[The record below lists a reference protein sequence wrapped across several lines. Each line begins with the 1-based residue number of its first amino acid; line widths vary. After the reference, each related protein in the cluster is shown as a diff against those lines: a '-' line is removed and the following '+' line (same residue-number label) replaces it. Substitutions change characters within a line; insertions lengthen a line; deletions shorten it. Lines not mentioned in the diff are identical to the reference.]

1 MVPRSQD
8 SPRRKRSRKTG
19 ARAAAGELV
28 IRRLTPSR
36 MDELG
41 EVLRGGWGKGC
52 WCIFPRV
59 TAALERELPGPGSG
73 SDRRRRAMEKLARRR
88 RAPGLLA
95 YLEREVV
102 GWIAVAPRAELVRV
116 DRSRAT
122 PRVDDVDVWAGGL
135 AEDPRRGSHLGPLFH
150 RIVVDQF
157 TRLRDG
163 DRHHWRRVFPGRLG
177 RVLGRVRLSD
187 VIRRNTGIGDELPDD
202 VFHVE

>member
-88 RAPGLLA
+88 RALGRGVLHGRVDQGQGDPPAAGPPVNGDA
-95 YLEREVV
+95 GDHPDVHVV
-102 GWIAVAPRAELVRV
+102 DPRGGPRAV
-116 DRSRAT
+116 
-122 PRVDDVDVWAGGL
+122 
-135 AEDPRRGSHLGPLFH
+135 HPLSLIH
-150 RIVVDQF
+150 I
-157 TRLRDG
+157 
-163 DRHHWRRVFPGRLG
+163 
-177 RVLGRVRLSD
+177 
-187 VIRRNTGIGDELPDD
+187 
-202 VFHVE
+202 